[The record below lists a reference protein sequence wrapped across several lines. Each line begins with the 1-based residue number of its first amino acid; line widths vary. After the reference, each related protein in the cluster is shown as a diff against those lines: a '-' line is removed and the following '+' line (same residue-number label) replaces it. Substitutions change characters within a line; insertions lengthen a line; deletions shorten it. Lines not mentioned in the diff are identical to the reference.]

1 MKKIITPYLSKE
13 NIIILSFSFLYIL
26 ILLVL
31 WLAYTDDKLLL
42 LFNDN
47 RHNILNH
54 LFIYTTKL
62 AETLGIL
69 PLLLFFLLYKYS
81 RLITTSIALIT
92 ATLLT
97 SLIKIITRLP
107 RPKAFYESIDTI
119 QLNFIPRVDVH
130 RSLSFPSGHTAAA
143 FAMFMMILLY
153 TKNIYIKV
161 AAFLLAVG
169 VSLSRVYLSQ
179 HFTRDIAIGALL
191 GIVIALLI
199 QLSFDK
205 FNWYN
210 NLENK
215 MGLLSSII
223 NWKSKQKPTDI

>member
-1 MKKIITPYLSKE
+1 
-13 NIIILSFSFLYIL
+13 
-26 ILLVL
+26 
-31 WLAYTDDKLLL
+31 
-42 LFNDN
+42 
-47 RHNILNH
+47 
-54 LFIYTTKL
+54 
-62 AETLGIL
+62 
-69 PLLLFFLLYKYS
+69 
-81 RLITTSIALIT
+81 
-92 ATLLT
+92 
-97 SLIKIITRLP
+97 LIKLFTRLP
-107 RPKAFYESIDTI
+107 RPKAFYENIDTI